1 MKVGNI
7 IKPTKES
14 GFTLRSG
21 AGYYDKAVVI
31 SEEPFIITS
40 EQSDMKWE
48 ATIKKEYFEVVETP
62 EEPYGSQQ
70 HRNHGKLLDK
80 HGAAELAGK

>member
-31 SEEPFIITS
+31 SLDPFIITS
-40 EQSDMKWE
+40 EESDMKWE
-48 ATIKKEYFEVVETP
+48 ATIKKEYFEVIGEA
-62 EEPYGSQQ
+62 
-70 HRNHGKLLDK
+70 DK
-80 HGAAELAGK
+80 AILEHCKRRLSK

>member
-21 AGYYDKAVVI
+21 ACYYDKAVVI
-31 SEEPFIITS
+31 SLEPFIITS
-40 EQSDMKWE
+40 EESDMKWE
-48 ATIKKEYFEVVETP
+48 ATIKKEYFEVVGEADKATL
-62 EEPYGSQQ
+62 E
-70 HRNHGKLLDK
+70 HCKRRLGK
-80 HGAAELAGK
+80 

>member
-14 GFTLRSG
+14 VFTLRSG

-40 EQSDMKWE
+40 EESDMKWE
-48 ATIKKEYFEVVETP
+48 ATIKKEYFEVVGEA
-62 EEPYGSQQ
+62 
-70 HRNHGKLLDK
+70 DK
-80 HGAAELAGK
+80 ATLEHCKRRLSK

>member
-40 EQSDMKWE
+40 EESDMKWE
-48 ATIKKEYFEVVETP
+48 ATIKKEYFEVVGEA
-62 EEPYGSQQ
+62 
-70 HRNHGKLLDK
+70 DK
-80 HGAAELAGK
+80 VTLEHCKRRLSK

>member
-1 MKVGNI
+1 MQVGKI
-7 IKPTKES
+7 IKATKES

-40 EQSDMKWE
+40 EESDMKWE
-48 ATIKKEYFEVVETP
+48 ATIKKEYFEVVGEADEATL
-62 EEPYGSQQ
+62 EKCKRRLS
-70 HRNHGKLLDK
+70 K
-80 HGAAELAGK
+80 